1 MRLRP
6 EKNKVGQ
13 KRWDK
18 KEPLFLTAIL
28 LVALLLRVMYPGLSS
43 MGTDE
48 TEFYERTMQS
58 QETKDSILDGKSYEG
73 NQFFGPFMFYLFA
86 IPLSITDDYR
96 SLSVLYG
103 ILGVVEVG
111 LVYVWARRY
120 FSRTVAVIAS
130 MLLATSPWHN
140 VYSRIPYN
148 LAPISLLAI
157 IFVMSLMS
165 CCFEEDKKWP
175 FIGMVISLSLML
187 QVHLSAF
194 AFIPLLLIAWAV
206 NWKKI
211 KVSYIVTAA
220 VLSLVFFSPFI
231 YYNLTNDFIG
241 IKEVLFLPQQHPENN
256 FVTNS
261 IEAIGIPALLAT
273 NHLGAYFLGS
283 LDLFPKSLDLVFLAM
298 AGITLLFLGAGIGYA
313 AHSLRKEQ
321 ENKERVKYLILLG
334 WLVIPIALLILR
346 NRNISPHFY
355 YMLFPLQFVFMGLSI
370 EKGMDFFKRIQ
381 KKGFAVFLCMVM
393 ILLVLSN
400 AFYFVTFAKKVSE
413 AGSTDGTYGVT
424 YKNKEEVINEIQ
436 QDAQSD
442 QLTLVFYKK
451 RDSGF
456 SIILKDKDILPT
468 YEIAKDIQDLSTKK
482 GYLIVDMTS
491 RYGIKGIAGITEE
504 ELSYFND
511 LQSNNNTK
519 RVRAMN
525 ILKLEGSSSQEQ
537 VTSV

>member
-1 MRLRP
+1 M
-6 EKNKVGQ
+6 GQ
-13 KRWDK
+13 KKWDK

-48 TEFYERTMQS
+48 TEFYERTTQML
-58 QETKDSILDGKSYEG
+58 ETKEPILDGKSHEG

-96 SLSVLYG
+96 SLSIFYG

-111 LVYVWARRY
+111 LVYAWARRY

-148 LAPISLLAI
+148 LAPISLLAV

-165 CCFEEDKKWP
+165 CCLEENKKWP
-175 FIGMVISLSLML
+175 FIGMVVSLSLML

-194 AFIPLLLIAWAV
+194 AFIPLFLIAWV
-206 NWKKI
+206 MNWKKI
-211 KVSYIVTAA
+211 KVSYIITAA
-220 VLSLVFFSPFI
+220 VLSLVLFSPFI
-231 YYNLTNDFIG
+231 YYNLKNDFIG
-241 IKEVLFLPQQHPENN
+241 VKEILVLPQQSPANS
-256 FVTNS
+256 FLTNS
-261 IEAIGIPALLAT
+261 IEAVGIPALFAT
-273 NHLGAYFLGS
+273 NHLGTYFLGNLNLFS
-283 LDLFPKSLDLVFLAM
+283 KHLDAVFLTL
-298 AGITLLFLGAGIGYA
+298 AGIALILLGAGIGCVAYSA
-313 AHSLRKEQ
+313 VRG
-321 ENKERVKYLILLG
+321 KERGEKTKYWITLLWLVLPVILL
-334 WLVIPIALLILR
+334 IIR
-346 NRNISPHFY
+346 NKNIGPHFY
-355 YMLFPLQFVFMGLSI
+355 YILFPVQFIFMAVGI
-370 EKGMDFFKRIQ
+370 EKGVDFFKRIQ
-381 KKGFAVFLCMVM
+381 KRGVVVFLCVLVV
-393 ILLVLSN
+393 LLVLSN

-456 SIILKDKDILPT
+456 SIILKDKELFPT
-468 YEIAKDIQDLSTKK
+468 YEIAEDIEDLLTKK
-482 GYLIVDMTS
+482 GYFIFDMTS
-491 RYGIKGIAGITEE
+491 RYGIKGIAGITKE
-504 ELSYFND
+504 ELSYFSN

-525 ILKLEGSSSQEQ
+525 ILKLEGFSPQEQ
-537 VTSV
+537 STNV